1 MFVVTQLN
9 ITALIKKDTVGI
21 YAEKNINEM
30 HNWEINLN

>member
-9 ITALIKKDTVGI
+9 ITALIKKDTVAI

-30 HNWEINLN
+30 HN